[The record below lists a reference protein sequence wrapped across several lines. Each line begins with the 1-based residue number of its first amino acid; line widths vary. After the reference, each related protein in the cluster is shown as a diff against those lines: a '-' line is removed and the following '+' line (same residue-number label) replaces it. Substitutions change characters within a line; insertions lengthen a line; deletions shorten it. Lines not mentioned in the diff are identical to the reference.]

1 MAPEPPDKPEPSPTP
16 PETPSRA
23 APAIAPETSAEPA
36 SAQAVESARFP
47 IVGIGASAGGLE
59 ALEALTRRLSSDG
72 MAYIVLQHLAPAH
85 ESILT
90 EILARGTSLN
100 VVTAQDG
107 MAVAPNTIY
116 VAPPD
121 TELVLAQG
129 ILRFHPSSQRL
140 PRQSIDVLLRSMAAD
155 LGTSA
160 IGVLLS
166 GAGSD
171 GALGL
176 RAIKEEGGITF
187 AQDPQTASQRS
198 MPQSAIDL
206 GVADYCLSPAEI
218 GEELMRLSG
227 HPFVARKR
235 PPHFL
240 SRDSLGRLLEMVRRA
255 FGVDFSTYK
264 LNTVERRIAR
274 RMALQKIDKLDDYVR
289 FVDSSSAEL
298 AVLYADLL
306 IGVTN
311 FFRDH
316 EPFDALKSV
325 MFPRLFE
332 NRGADSSIRIWVP
345 GCATGEEA
353 YSIAISLVEYL
364 DHFAGARRVQIFATD
379 IDEHALARARQ
390 AVYPPSIEVDVSPE
404 RLQRFFVRHDKGYEV
419 SRPIRDMVV
428 FARHNLG
435 KDPPFSRLDLVSC
448 RNVLIYM
455 TAPLQ
460 RKVLR
465 VFHYALNP
473 DGFLLLG
480 ASESVGDASD
490 QFTLLDRKLKVYL
503 KKNVPSA
510 AVFDFAAGAQAG
522 LEPPS
527 IPAIDRRPPIS
538 IQQLADRKVLEKFA
552 PPGLLLDENQD
563 VIQFRGDTGPYLAP
577 APGIATLNVLK
588 LVRPELML
596 ELRSTLQR
604 ASDTGLPQVSRALHL
619 RNDPQE
625 RLVVLDVMLL
635 ADGGQKRCY
644 LIVFREQPVAPLGP
658 GEQPPK
664 KADAATQTRL
674 EEMERELLVTK
685 EYLQTTVQELEAA
698 NEELQSSNEEL
709 QSSNEELQS
718 TNEELETSKEEL
730 QSTNEEL
737 ATVNEEL
744 QNRMLQLNI
753 TNDDL
758 KNVISGVTVAFVI
771 VGMDLRIRVFSN
783 QAERLLNLIA
793 GDVGRPIAHLGASL
807 NAPQIES
814 LVSDAINTV
823 RERNQRVRCSDGNWY
838 TARMIPYR
846 TSDHAIRGG
855 LIEFLRAPAT
865 PKVGEVAQL
874 HELASKVLSTLPH
887 VVVVL
892 DDQFRIV
899 WVNKSFFDELQTG
912 AEILGKSLDEVWAGR
927 STHPELWNAL
937 EETVASAKPFDG
949 MWVSH
954 PFGRASDRPMMF
966 SGRSLR
972 SEGERAALTLVV
984 MENAGGSTAP

>member
-1 MAPEPPDKPEPSPTP
+1 
-16 PETPSRA
+16 
-23 APAIAPETSAEPA
+23 
-36 SAQAVESARFP
+36 
-47 IVGIGASAGGLE
+47 
-59 ALEALTRRLSSDG
+59 
-72 MAYIVLQHLAPAH
+72 
-85 ESILT
+85 
-90 EILARGTSLN
+90 
-100 VVTAQDG
+100 
-107 MAVAPNTIY
+107 
-116 VAPPD
+116 
-121 TELVLAQG
+121 
-129 ILRFHPSSQRL
+129 
-140 PRQSIDVLLRSMAAD
+140 
-155 LGTSA
+155 
-160 IGVLLS
+160 
-166 GAGSD
+166 
-171 GALGL
+171 
-176 RAIKEEGGITF
+176 
-187 AQDPQTASQRS
+187 
-198 MPQSAIDL
+198 
-206 GVADYCLSPAEI
+206 
-218 GEELMRLSG
+218 MRLSG

-235 PPHFL
+235 QAQFL
-240 SRDSLGRLLEMVRRA
+240 SRDALGRLLEMVRRA

-274 RMALQKIDKLDDYVR
+274 RMALQKIDKLDDYIR
-289 FVDSSSAEL
+289 FLDSNSAEL

-316 EPFDALKSV
+316 EPFDALKTV
-325 MFPRLFE
+325 VFPRLFE
-332 NRGADSSIRIWVP
+332 KRSAESPIRIWVP

-364 DHFAGARRVQIFATD
+364 DHVAGTRRVQIFATD

-390 AVYPPSIEVDVSPE
+390 AVYPPSIEVDVSSD
-404 RLQRFFVRHDKGYEV
+404 RLQRFFVPHDKGYEV

-428 FARHNLG
+428 FARHNVG

-480 ASESVGDASD
+480 ASESVGEASD
-490 QFTLLDRKLKVYL
+490 QFALLDRKLKIYL

-510 AVFDFAAGAQAG
+510 AVFDFAAGTQAGVEAQA
-522 LEPPS
+522 PS
-527 IPAIDRRPPIS
+527 VPAVERRPPIS
-538 IQQLADRKVLEKFA
+538 LQQLADRKVLEKFA
-552 PPGLLLDENQD
+552 PPGLLIDENQN

-596 ELRSTLQR
+596 ELRTTLQR
-604 ASDTGLPQVSRALHL
+604 ATDTGLPQVSRVL
-619 RNDPQE
+619 RLTNEPQE
-625 RLVVLDVMLL
+625 RLVVLDIMLL

-644 LIVFREQPVAPLGP
+644 LLVFRDQPVARP
-658 GEQPPK
+658 GSTEQPAEK
-664 KADAATQTRL
+664 VDAATQTHL
-674 EEMERELLVTK
+674 QEMERELLVTK

-698 NEELQSSNEEL
+698 NEEL

-744 QNRMLQLNI
+744 QNRMAQLNI

-758 KNVISGVTVAFVI
+758 KNVISGVTTAFVI
-771 VGMDLRIRVFSN
+771 VGMDLRIRVFSG

-807 NAPQIES
+807 DAPQIES

-846 TSDHAIRGG
+846 TSDHAIRGAV
-855 LIEFLRAPAT
+855 IEFLRAPAAH
-865 PKVGEVAQL
+865 VLGEVTEL
-874 HELASKVLSTLPH
+874 HELATKVLATLPN
-887 VVVVL
+887 VVIVL
-892 DDQFRIV
+892 DDRLRIV
-899 WVNKSFFDELQTG
+899 WVNKAFTDELQTG
-912 AEILGKSLDEVWAGR
+912 PEVLGKLLDDVWAGR
-927 STHPELWNAL
+927 STHPDLWNAI
-937 EETVASAKPFDG
+937 EETAKSQKPFDG
-949 MWVSH
+949 IWVSH

-966 SGRSLR
+966 SARSLQ

-984 MENAGGSTAP
+984 MENAGRSASP